1 MALQAN
7 SFAALFDRPTFEDVK
22 KRTVEEVNRIA
33 QEFDEDALT
42 IGCDQ
47 ELEQLR
53 SATHDALVKL
63 PFPEELSMGRAAIKE
78 KAIGAGLSALGI
90 LISGGDPISE
100 VQKVAEDEAERRLSS
115 LGRRYSEWWDQYSPL
130 LQNATTR
137 MQDKLFNAV
146 LKVSSALQKS

>member
-1 MALQAN
+1 
-7 SFAALFDRPTFEDVK
+7 
-22 KRTVEEVNRIA
+22 
-33 QEFDEDALT
+33 
-42 IGCDQ
+42 
-47 ELEQLR
+47 
-53 SATHDALVKL
+53 
-63 PFPEELSMGRAAIKE
+63 MGRAAIKE